1 MYAKGIDKDYLMNRI
16 GVTDITPDGKHIY
29 INNKE
34 VKQFKINTG
43 HFIFQAYDSTLF
55 KQIYPL
61 TKSVTAGQVEI
72 PVHRAVYAWYHGSI
86 QDGLVVDHIN
96 NDKQDN
102 RLENLQL
109 LTPKQNIWKDR
120 ECDVREIRC
129 RLNKPRSFYE
139 DKLNRYIAEY
149 ENAKLM
155 KDADLAHKMRAYISN
170 TRARLRYWD
179 SHR

>member
-1 MYAKGIDKDYLMNRI
+1 MYAKGIDRDYLMNRI

-43 HFIFQAYDSTLF
+43 HMIFQAYDSVLY
-55 KQIYPL
+55 KEIYPI
-61 TKSVTAGQVEI
+61 TKSATAGQVDV

-102 RLENLQL
+102 RLDNLQL

-120 ECDVREIRC
+120 ECDVWEKKC
-129 RLNKPRSFYE
+129 KLDLPRSFYE
-139 DKLNRYIAEY
+139 EKLAGYIEAY
-149 ENAKLM
+149 GKAKLE
-155 KDADLAHKMRAYISN
+155 KDANLVHKLRAYVSQ
-170 TRARLRYWD
+170 TKAKLRYWD
-179 SHR
+179 SHH